1 MNYFVRRQEDDYSRC
16 DGMLHEIK
24 ARDSLYKVSRLYGI
38 PLEDL
43 MEKNP
48 MTDVYNLTIG
58 DKLCIPVKHVPYIIW
73 EGDTLDSV
81 LERFHMD
88 YRTFRDANPQMMPF
102 KMETDSVI
110 YIPESH
116 MSAGRTPGSAG

>member
-43 MEKNP
+43 MEKH
-48 MTDVYNLTIG
+48 TG
-58 DKLCIPVKHVPYIIW
+58 KRR
-73 EGDTLDSV
+73 TLQCS
-81 LERFHMD
+81 LE
-88 YRTFRDANPQMMPF
+88 
-102 KMETDSVI
+102 
-110 YIPESH
+110 
-116 MSAGRTPGSAG
+116 GSAKNENRIDTEKIARTAGQKLGLNIEIE

>member
-43 MEKNP
+43 MEKN
-48 MTDVYNLTIG
+48 L
-58 DKLCIPVKHVPYIIW
+58 
-73 EGDTLDSV
+73 
-81 LERFHMD
+81 
-88 YRTFRDANPQMMPF
+88 
-102 KMETDSVI
+102 
-110 YIPESH
+110 
-116 MSAGRTPGSAG
+116 